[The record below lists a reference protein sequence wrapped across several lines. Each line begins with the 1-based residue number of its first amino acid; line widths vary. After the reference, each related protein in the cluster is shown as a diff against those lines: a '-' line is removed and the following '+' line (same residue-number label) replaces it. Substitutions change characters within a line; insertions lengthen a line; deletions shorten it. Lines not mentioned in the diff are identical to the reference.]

1 MAIKHEIVSVPF
13 RGFYISNKN
22 EVILRSD
29 SSRKF
34 PSPFGVSI
42 FPMFHRR
49 CRLDTEKSFRPLS
62 GFLYFQSNADIITVM
77 PLTVSVPFRG
87 FYISN
92 KITRKEAIN
101 LAVEFPSPFGV
112 SIFPMRK
119 RKNGKQGIHFT
130 FPSPFG
136 VSKFPMIWQLLKCD
150 IRRVSVPF
158 RGFYISN

>member
-42 FPMFHRR
+42 FPIKTSDKLVDF
-49 CRLDTEKSFRPLS
+49 
-62 GFLYFQSNADIITVM
+62 A
-77 PLTVSVPFRG
+77 VSVPFRG

-92 KITRKEAIN
+92 VPQKMPIGHRK
-101 LAVEFPSPFGV
+101 EFPSPFGV
-112 SIFPMRK
+112 SIFP
-119 RKNGKQGIHFT
+119 I
-130 FPSPFG
+130 
-136 VSKFPMIWQLLKCD
+136 
-150 IRRVSVPF
+150 
-158 RGFYISN
+158 